1 MIVSASA
8 CNHVREIE
16 AFRKKRIAESSMT
29 SIHTDQFKI
38 YTDQFK
44 IYNTVSVLK
53 CHTQQFLIALH
64 MQTVQIQIRLL
75 LGAV

>member
-1 MIVSASA
+1 MIESASA

-16 AFRKKRIAESSMT
+16 AFHKKRIAESSMT

-38 YTDQFK
+38 Y
-44 IYNTVSVLK
+44 NTVSVLK
-53 CHTQQFLIALH
+53 FHTSQFPIKLH
-64 MQTVQIQIRLL
+64 MQTVQTQIRLL